1 MKDTIERINGYC
13 TEVNQAQWEE
23 LVRVADEVG
32 CNFIDNDDC
41 RYLLDKYGKIK
52 AGLNT
57 NDSALVGYTQPTMSK
72 MIPFPDFIAK
82 LRGVE
87 EWKPKAG
94 EMVEVSNN
102 GEKWYV
108 LEYITNRNDAH
119 VCWSN
124 SGLPHTS
131 YYRYIRPLTPTITR
145 AEAEAK
151 LKTLGVN
158 VKITD

>member
-1 MKDTIERINGYC
+1 MNEYC
-13 TEVNQAQWEE
+13 TKVNILQWDILVTTCYE
-23 LVRVADEVG
+23 LGIKIQKQPDINLCTHYTYVKYSDGVGITTWTTMEDTYDDEVS
-32 CNFIDNDDC
+32 FQEFLTKL
-41 RYLLDKYGKIK
+41 RKIK
-52 AGLNT
+52 QWT
-57 NDSALVGYTQPTMSK
+57 
-72 MIPFPDFIAK
+72 
-82 LRGVE
+82 
-87 EWKPKAG
+87 PKKG